1 MFSNKDMLSMI
12 FPIWL
17 RAIVVVCI
25 VLMLLGIKEVVD
37 IVNNILSM

>member
-17 RAIVVVCI
+17 RVIVAIIILSILGLAIVGLIC
-25 VLMLLGIKEVVD
+25 LF
-37 IVNNILSM
+37 